1 MSVSHYICMFVP
13 VLLLPAVDNLVHVVL
28 CGEPV
33 ARLLRSA
40 PLLALLPLLPLAVL
54 QRRRR
59 ALPAVRGPQVDA
71 QALVALL
78 HVVLDALL
86 PPLLLPGVLVALLEQ
101 VPGVV
106 IKLHVELVQLLDA
119 LDLTWREQMGYFSW
133 LRGREEMRDGK
144 KKEKK
149 EKPDKGTED

>member
-1 MSVSHYICMFVP
+1 MFVP

-40 PLLALLPLLPLAVL
+40 PLLTLLPLLPLTTVL
-54 QRRRR
+54 QRQRR

-106 IKLHVELVQLLDA
+106 VKLHVELVQLLDA

-133 LRGREEMRDGK
+133 LRGREKMREGEK
-144 KKEKK
+144 NERKEQR
-149 EKPDKGTED
+149 TEGAALCRHCRNF